1 MQPGRRVFLA
11 AGQNEGAVKDID
23 GVLARA
29 EEARR
34 RAADAVE
41 RSAELAEEHARRAE
55 AAGDIERAEFERAA
69 ARKAREA
76 VTESEACLSTRTL
89 MRRPVTDLPAG
100 RPLR

>member
-1 MQPGRRVFLA
+1 MSECKPGRRVSLA
-11 AGQNEGAVKDID
+11 PGQNEGAVKDID

-34 RAADAVE
+34 RAADGVE

-55 AAGDIERAEFERAA
+55 AAGDIGRAAFERAT

-76 VTESEACLSTRTL
+76 VTRLRSLLVDSHSDAA
-89 MRRPVTDLPAG
+89 AG
-100 RPLR
+100 D